1 MEENN
6 VIHDSEQKIHIDAT
20 VKIGDYDMKFKATGY
35 RSEQDSLFSVII
47 YDRLYELKGSL
58 QPGQEPGYTWHFTND
73 NLLPEDLAAV
83 IGKEIEKLAI
93 RA

>member
-1 MEENN
+1 MEHTGMIN
-6 VIHDSEQKIHIDAT
+6 DSEQKIHIDAT
-20 VKIGDYDMKFKATGY
+20 VKIGNYDMKFKATGY

-47 YDRLYELKGSL
+47 YDRLYELTGSA
-58 QPGQEPGYTWHFTND
+58 QQESGYNWRFTTD
-73 NLLPEDLAAV
+73 NLLPEDLAGI